1 MVGQF
6 DGKVALVTGAGS
18 GIGMATSLAFARDGA
33 RVLVADVSSEGGERT
48 VRMINEIGGQ
58 AIFVRT
64 DVSRPADVQ
73 AMVSRAVEAYGR
85 LDFAFNN
92 AGIEGQMVPAVECTE
107 ENWDRVIGTNLKGV
121 WLCMKYEIPE
131 MLKQGKGAIVNMSSV
146 AGLVGTRNAAAY
158 CASKGG
164 VVQLTRASA
173 LDYAKSGIR
182 INAVCPG
189 AIRTPMV
196 DRVISAQPEMEA
208 TIDAAHPIGRMGE
221 PDEIASAVVWL
232 CSDAASF
239 ILGHA
244 MPIDGGWVTQ

>member
-1 MVGQF
+1 MGGQF

-18 GIGMATSLAFARDGA
+18 GIGMATSLAFARYGA
-33 RVLVADVSSEGGERT
+33 NVLVADVSMEGGERT

-73 AMVSRAVEAYGR
+73 AMVGRTVETYGR

-107 ENWDRVIGTNLKGV
+107 ENWDRVIGINLKGV

-164 VVQLTRASA
+164 VVQLTRSAA

-189 AIRTPMV
+189 AIRTPMI
-196 DRVISAQPEMEA
+196 DRVVSEQPEMRA
-208 TIDAAHPIGRMGE
+208 TIDAAHPIGRIGE